1 VCGTKNFVSVRLYS
15 APQSHWTIVAI
26 LRICAYGE
34 PVQAEFVRHN
44 QTGPVPFGRAKAAR
58 EGLATN
64 AAAKRSSFPIEL
76 SRQVS
81 QHGLAGFFGL
91 SERFK
96 GRAADFDGAAALMD
110 RTPRRHEASA
120 SVKAG
125 TVAALMTDHE
135 GKAVAARAP
144 YFQVL
149 DETNDA
155 GELHSRQIALWV
167 GI

>member
-1 VCGTKNFVSVRLYS
+1 MMCFSRPKSWIRGDDLRVGLILQIMTMIERKSS
-15 APQSHWTIVAI
+15 A
-26 LRICAYGE
+26 
-34 PVQAEFVRHN
+34 
-44 QTGPVPFGRAKAAR
+44 RAKATR

-64 AAAKRSSFPIEL
+64 AAAKRSSFHIEL

-96 GRAADFDGAAALMD
+96 GRAADLDGAAALMD